1 MKLANRFLVAAA
13 ALALAAA
20 PSAADDKKKPVVG
33 LVMKSLANE
42 FFKSMEEGA
51 RKYAAADGTFTL
63 VPVGMNSE
71 TDIDTQVSAVENF
84 ITQKVD
90 VICVAPADS
99 VGLVA
104 PVKKAVKAGITV
116 VNFDVKLDDKALAK
130 AGLADLVFVGPDN
143 QEGAYLAGME
153 LARKLGKGGKVIIVE
168 GNPGADNAKMRK
180 AGFEKAAKDGGLTVL
195 VSRTAH
201 WETEEAN
208 TLTTNL
214 LTQYPDVQGIMAAN
228 DSMALGVVKALDAAG
243 KTGKA
248 GKTKIEVVGFDNIP
262 AIQKLVKEGKVLAT
276 IDQFGPDMAANCI
289 KTGFKMKKGEKIK
302 GWTKT
307 PVKLVTAKDL

>member
-1 MKLANRFLVAAA
+1 MKTAYRVLVVAAA
-13 ALALAAA
+13 FALAAA
-20 PSAADDKKKPVVG
+20 GLGGDTARAAEKPVVG

-51 RKYAAADGTFTL
+51 RKFAQEDGTFTL

-71 TDIDTQVSAVENF
+71 TDIDTQISAVENF
-84 ITQKVD
+84 VTQKVD
-90 VICVAPADS
+90 LICVAPADS

-104 PVKKAVKAGITV
+104 PVKRAIKAGITV

-130 AGLADLVFVGPDN
+130 AGLKDLVFVGPDN

-153 LARKLGKGGKVIIVE
+153 LARKLGKGGKIFIIE

-180 AGFEKAAKDGGLTVL
+180 AGFDKAAKAGGLHVL

-208 TLTTNL
+208 TLVTNL
-214 LTQYPDVQGIMAAN
+214 ITQHPDVQGIMAAN
-228 DSMALGVVKALDAAG
+228 DSMALGVVKALEAAG
-243 KTGKA
+243 RA
-248 GKTKIEVVGFDNIP
+248 GKVQVVGFDAIP
-262 AIQKLVKEGKVLAT
+262 AVLRLVKEGKVLAT

-289 KTGFKMKKGEKIK
+289 KTGFRMKKGEKIH
-302 GWTKT
+302 GWMKT
-307 PVKLVTAKDL
+307 PVKLVTARELM

>member
-1 MKLANRFLVAAA
+1 MKIAYRVLAAGVAF
-13 ALALAAA
+13 ALAGDQARAE
-20 PSAADDKKKPVVG
+20 DKKPVVG

-51 RKYAAADGTFTL
+51 KKFAEADGTFTL

-71 TDIDTQVSAVENF
+71 TDIDTQISAVENF

-90 VICVAPADS
+90 LICVAPADS

-104 PVKKAVKAGITV
+104 PVKKAIKAGITV
-116 VNFDVKLDDKALAK
+116 VNFDVKLDDKALGK

-143 QEGAYLAGME
+143 QEGAYLAGKE
-153 LARKLGKGGKVIIVE
+153 LVHKLGKGGKVFIIE

-180 AGFEKAAKDGGLTVL
+180 AGFEKAAKEGGLKVL

-208 TLTTNL
+208 TLMTNL
-214 LTQYPDVQGIMAAN
+214 LTQFPDVQGVMAAN
-228 DSMALGVVKALDAAG
+228 DSMVLGVVKALDAAG
-243 KTGKA
+243 RSGKVD
-248 GKTKIEVVGFDNIP
+248 VVGFDNIP
-262 AIQKLVKEGKVLAT
+262 AVQKMVKDGKVLAT

-289 KTGFKMKKGEKIK
+289 KTGFRIKKGEKLK
-302 GWTKT
+302 GWIKT
-307 PVKLVTAKDL
+307 PVKLITAKDL